1 MPRAEAA
8 DPFRMAG
15 TLLLLVRSLAHD
27 FRQSEDDMDLADL
40 SVLRQIERGR
50 DLPSAV
56 ARALRI
62 DPGRVSRIVD
72 RLEKDGY
79 VARRQDP
86 DDRRCWHLHLTAGG
100 AERLARGKD
109 EIRVA
114 MSALLQGL
122 SDDELAAL
130 ETGLESV
137 RRELETPVPSK
148 TNPAPL
154 AP

>member
-1 MPRAEAA
+1 MPRPESG

-15 TLLLLVRSLAHD
+15 TLLLLVRSLAQE
-27 FRQSEDDMDLADL
+27 FRLAEDDLDLADL

-62 DPGRVSRIVD
+62 DPGRVSRIGD

-86 DDRRCWHLHLTAGG
+86 NDRRCWHLYLTPAG

-109 EIRVA
+109 EIREA
-114 MSALLQGL
+114 MSSLLRAL
-122 SDDELAAL
+122 SDEDMAAL
-130 ETGLESV
+130 EMGLESA
-137 RRELETPVPSK
+137 RHALDASHPSRAD
-148 TNPAPL
+148 PAPL

>member
-1 MPRAEAA
+1 MPRPEPV

-15 TLLLLVRSLAHD
+15 TLLLLVRSLAQE
-27 FRQSEDDMDLADL
+27 FRQAEDDMDLADL

-56 ARALRI
+56 ARGLRI

-79 VARRQDP
+79 VARWQDP
-86 DDRRCWHLHLTAGG
+86 DDRRCWHLQLTPEG
-100 AERLARGKD
+100 AARLSRGKN
-109 EIRVA
+109 EIRAA
-114 MSALLQGL
+114 MNSLLQGL
-122 SDDELAAL
+122 TDEDLAAL

-137 RRELETPVPSK
+137 RRELDAALPSK
-148 TNPAPL
+148 ADPAPL